1 MKTRTRLVLIALAG
15 VVLALIYA
23 GLRPGPLAVT
33 LAPVMTAPLWV
44 TIEEEGR
51 TRIRERFD
59 VSAPVAGY
67 APRVELHPGDPIQ
80 REQVLLELQP
90 TPATAL
96 DARSY
101 AEAEARADRARAA
114 LEAEQS
120 RLRAAEA
127 RLDLAR
133 QEFERI
139 EPLYRSGTV
148 ARREFD
154 NTVAALKEAEAM
166 LESVRHAVEVA
177 GHELRAARA
186 TLQYGGRDRRDAAVP
201 VISPVAGR
209 LLAVHHE
216 SQGIVSPGELLMTVG
231 DPASLEVVT
240 DVLSEHA
247 VRIAPG
253 MRVLFERWGGDAP
266 LEGRVRVVE
275 PSGFT
280 KISALG
286 VEEQRVR
293 VISDILS
300 PFEEWKGLGDA
311 YRVETIFVL
320 EEGEDLLQVPA
331 SALFRHEGSDKVF
344 RADDD
349 RAVLTTVRVGRRG
362 DKAVEILGGLNVGD
376 RVIVHPDNE
385 IEDGVLIE
393 AIDDPRSDEGVESPQ
408 GG

>member
-1 MKTRTRLVLIALAG
+1 MKTRTRMVLLALAS
-15 VVLALIYA
+15 VVLALIYI
-23 GLRPGPLAVT
+23 GLRPMPLAVT
-33 LAPVMTAPLWV
+33 LAPVATGLLRV

-59 VSAPVAGY
+59 ISAPVAGY
-67 APRVELHPGDPIQ
+67 APRVELHPGDPIE
-80 REQVLLELQP
+80 REQTLLELQP

-96 DARSY
+96 DARAY
-101 AEAEARADRARAA
+101 AEAQARADRARAA

-133 QEFERI
+133 QEFERV
-139 EPLYRSGTV
+139 ETLYRSGTV
-148 ARREFD
+148 SRREFD
-154 NTVAALKEAEAM
+154 NAAAALKEAEAM

-186 TLQYGGRDRRDAAVP
+186 TLEYGGRDRGDVTVP
-201 VISPVAGR
+201 VVSPVAGR
-209 LLAVHHE
+209 LLAVHRE

-231 DPASLEVVT
+231 DPSSLEVVT

-253 MRVLFERWGGDAP
+253 MRVLFERWGGERP

-300 PFEEWKGLGDA
+300 PFDEWKGLGDA
-311 YRVETIFVL
+311 YRVETVFVL
-320 EEGEDLLQVPA
+320 EEAEDVLQIPA
-331 SALFRHEGSDKVF
+331 SALFRHKERHKVF
-344 RADDD
+344 RAEDS
-349 RAVLTTVRVGRRG
+349 RAALTTVRIGRRG
-362 DKAVEILGGLNVGD
+362 GTGVEILEGLDAGD
-376 RVIVHPDNE
+376 FVIVHPDNE
-385 IEDGVLIE
+385 IVDGALIE
-393 AIDDPRSDEGVESPQ
+393 GIDDPRLNYGAESSQ
-408 GG
+408 GR